1 MRRFAVLPRSILT
14 AVLGVALLLLH
25 FVPQAVGQ
33 GAGMMGGRGGSM
45 SRHHEFMMGRVPE
58 PYDSMTNPLPDTAEV
73 IARGRAVFEEAAPPA
88 TVAKGWEMAK
98 PARELSPPPANLAML
113 TRMPMMRNDRY
124 LFWAISEG
132 GVPFGTQM
140 PAFRDTLSAEEI
152 SSVVR
157 FLQAG
162 LPQAGETDAPK

>member
-1 MRRFAVLPRSILT
+1 
-14 AVLGVALLLLH
+14 
-25 FVPQAVGQ
+25 
-33 GAGMMGGRGGSM
+33 
-45 SRHHEFMMGRVPE
+45 
-58 PYDSMTNPLPDTAEV
+58 
-73 IARGRAVFEEAAPPA
+73 
-88 TVAKGWEMAK
+88 
-98 PARELSPPPANLAML
+98 ML